1 MVHVLFLFVTDTD
14 YAPHQ
19 NSPERDKM
27 DVKALAQVEYE
38 AIKMK
43 ALVALASVFIVHKK
57 KK

>member
-1 MVHVLFLFVTDTD
+1 
-14 YAPHQ
+14 
-19 NSPERDKM
+19 M

-43 ALVALASVFIVHKK
+43 ALVALASVFIVYKK